1 MEPIENQNI
10 LAFTRYLYIVN
21 DVKTSLLMS
30 ILNNNIDEAL
40 FWCYELYYSGYILD
54 VFEMINNIYNEF
66 YSVFNPHLSL
76 FLDKIQ
82 TDWVN
87 KENCDCIIG
96 TMVYNLINREHSI
109 SGFVEKYSNT
119 PFNLVYREMRKP
131 DHKFYVILEDKDI
144 AKYKT
149 VEIGENLRG
158 HQLLKH
164 VSTYATHEYANVIFE
179 HEHSTMAFDELFD
192 IYRYH
197 WLYYASFA
205 PIWAERIEKYKG
217 TIDHETKKIVFGNEE
232 LEEEFYNRYNYEPD
246 EQLMAIVIKH
256 IGPQN
261 EKKWTWTDFY
271 EKYK

>member
-1 MEPIENQNI
+1 
-10 LAFTRYLYIVN
+10 
-21 DVKTSLLMS
+21 
-30 ILNNNIDEAL
+30 
-40 FWCYELYYSGYILD
+40 
-54 VFEMINNIYNEF
+54 
-66 YSVFNPHLSL
+66 
-76 FLDKIQ
+76 
-82 TDWVN
+82 
-87 KENCDCIIG
+87 
-96 TMVYNLINREHSI
+96 
-109 SGFVEKYSNT
+109 
-119 PFNLVYREMRKP
+119 MRKP

-149 VEIGENLRG
+149 VEIGENLHG

-232 LEEEFYNRYNYEPD
+232 LEEDFYNRYNYEPD
-246 EQLMAIVIKH
+246 EQPMAIVLKH